1 MTTTP
6 APEQGHLFDVENG
19 QADPQVGYRGTTVV
33 QITSITYRQLDYW
46 TRTDLVQSSVADA
59 AGSGSQ
65 RLYSFRDILLIKI
78 IKSLVDAG
86 ISLQNVR
93 KALTHLQEMGVED
106 LAGLTLMS
114 DGNTVYEC
122 RSNDEI
128 IDLLNGGQGVFAI
141 AVPGIARELTGSIA
155 SFPSHRDDSHASDEL
170 ASRRDRKRRAG

>member
-1 MTTTP
+1 MTTT
-6 APEQGHLFDVENG
+6 PEQGHLFDVVNG
-19 QADPQVGYRGTTVV
+19 PADPQVGYRGTVV
-33 QITSITYRQLDYW
+33 CQITGITYRQLDYW
-46 TRTDLVQSSVADA
+46 TRTDLIVASVADA

-114 DGNTVYEC
+114 DGATVYEC
-122 RSNDEI
+122 RSDDEI
-128 IDLLNGGQGVFAI
+128 IDLLHGGQGVFAI
-141 AVPGIARELTGSIA
+141 AVPGIARELTGSIT
-155 SFPSHRDDSHASDEL
+155 SFPSHRDDSHAGDEL
-170 ASRRDRKRRAG
+170 AARRERRRTA